1 MTKSKVVI
9 TSITD
14 SQKAGEDLGKQ
25 ILSAFDSKS
34 PDIVVV
40 FSSSSHNYSKLLK
53 AIKKSSGTK
62 LLMGSSSAG
71 EFVSN
76 IQAEGAVSVLA
87 ISSSDLKFS
96 VGIGINLQ
104 KGAKGAAKEMVS
116 SFTGMKSFNY
126 PYKSA
131 LVLADALAG
140 HTDHLIDEL
149 NKLTAGTY
157 QFFGGGAGDDAKFS
171 KTHVFY
177 DTQAYTDAAVV
188 LEILSHKPLGI
199 GVRHGWEDSSKPMR
213 VTEADGMRLVSL
225 NAIPAIEVFKEHA
238 KITKQ
243 KFDLADPVPFFLHN
257 VIGIKTVNGYHLRV
271 PLGINADGSIN
282 LASDIQ
288 TGATVSIMKT
298 TSQSATNAAKEAL
311 EDALRQMNGEKAGVA
326 LFFDCVATRLRTGDK
341 FSSELNTL
349 QKGLGS
355 TPYVGCNTYG
365 QIARVD
371 GQFSGFHNCTAVVCV
386 IPE

>member
-1 MTKSKVVI
+1 MTKSSVTFTELKE
-9 TSITD
+9 SK
-14 SQKAGEDLGKQ
+14 QAGEYLGKQ
-25 ILSAFDSKS
+25 ILSSSDNKS
-34 PDIVVV
+34 PDVVVV
-40 FSSSSHNYSKLLK
+40 FASSSYDYTLLLE
-53 AIKKSSGTK
+53 AIKKTCHPA
-62 LLMGSSSAG
+62 LLIGCSSAG

-76 IQAEGAVSVLA
+76 NQGEGAVSALA
-87 ISSSDLKFS
+87 ITSSEMQFS
-96 VGIGINLQ
+96 IGIGRDIQ
-104 KGAKGAAKEMVS
+104 KGVKKVAIDIVS
-116 SFTGMKSFNY
+116 SFKGTNNFKY

-140 HTDHLIDEL
+140 YTDHLIDEL
-149 NKLTAGTY
+149 NTLTFGTY

-171 KTHVFY
+171 KTHVFFG
-177 DTQAYTDAAVV
+177 TKAYTNAAVT

-199 GVRHGWEDSSKPMR
+199 GVRHGWEAASKPMR
-213 VTEADGMRLVSL
+213 VTESDGMRLVSL
-225 NAIPAIEVFKEHA
+225 NAIPTVEVFKEHA

-243 KFDLADPVPFFLHN
+243 KFDLKGPIPFFLHN
-257 VIGIKTVNGYHLRV
+257 VIGIKTVNGYQLRV
-271 PLGINADGSIN
+271 PLSINSDGSIEC
-282 LASDIQ
+282 ASDIPR
-288 TGATVSIMKT
+288 GATVSIMKT
-298 TSQSATNAAKEAL
+298 TSQSATQAAKDAL
-311 EDALRQMNGEKAGVA
+311 EDALLQMNGEKAGVA

-355 TPYVGCNTYG
+355 TQYVGCNTYG